1 MENGLIPPQFAIQ
14 ASQLAS
20 ANLLS
25 SSNQDEDNNMDSSP
39 LAQNLS
45 LKIQGRLGMSSND
58 LSTFCQRWGVR
69 TMALFGSIL
78 RDDFTEESDI
88 DILLTFAPDARQGLL
103 TIAKIKHELETQL
116 HRPVDIA
123 IKESIE
129 TSDNWIRR
137 REILTTAQTIYEQ
150 R

>member
-1 MENGLIPPQFAIQ
+1 MDSGQFTLIH
-14 ASQLAS
+14 
-20 ANLLS
+20 NLS
-25 SSNQDEDNNMDSSP
+25 SRTQR
-39 LAQNLS
+39 
-45 LKIQGRLGMSSND
+45 RLGISSAD
-58 LSTFCQRWGVR
+58 VSTFCQRWGIL

-88 DILLTFAPDARQGLL
+88 DILLSFEPNVRQGLL
-103 TIAKIKHELETQL
+103 TLAKIKHELEEQL
-116 HRPVDIA
+116 HRPVDIT

>member
-1 MENGLIPPQFAIQ
+1 MTIH
-14 ASQLAS
+14 
-20 ANLLS
+20 
-25 SSNQDEDNNMDSSP
+25 NMDTGQPDIRQNLNSR
-39 LAQNLS
+39 AQN
-45 LKIQGRLGMSSND
+45 RLGMSSKD
-58 LSTFCQRWGVR
+58 IFAFCQRWGIF

-88 DILLTFAPDARQGLL
+88 DILLTFTPDVRQGLL
-103 TIAKIKHELETQL
+103 TIAKIKHELETRL
-116 HRPVDIA
+116 HRPVDIT

>member
-1 MENGLIPPQFAIQ
+1 
-14 ASQLAS
+14 
-20 ANLLS
+20 
-25 SSNQDEDNNMDSSP
+25 
-39 LAQNLS
+39 
-45 LKIQGRLGMSSND
+45 MSSD
-58 LSTFCQRWGVR
+58 DVSIFCQRWGIR

-88 DILLTFAPDARQGLL
+88 DILLTFEPTARQGLL
-103 TIAKIKHELETQL
+103 TLAKIKHELEKQL
-116 HRPVDIA
+116 HRTIDIT
-123 IKESIE
+123 IKELVE